1 MSPLREDT
9 ITAEAGGPDRSLVP
23 VAAAF
28 LAAVIGMLFYYLGS
42 DRLDFAAHFV
52 AGLGGTMV
60 LLSILSLASV
70 KHGSPPRGWPIL
82 ALTLLACGLG
92 IAGEALI
99 FVEGGFDVVDVSNQS
114 LGAVTAAL
122 IFVAWPVRG
131 GRVILLWILL
141 AVAMLVGGARLVA
154 LF

>member
-1 MSPLREDT
+1 M
-9 ITAEAGGPDRSLVP
+9 TAEAGGPDRSLVP

-60 LLSILSLASV
+60 LLSILSLVAIR
-70 KHGSPPRGWPIL
+70 HGSPPRGWPIL

-92 IAGEALI
+92 VAGEALI